1 MSIESRILSD
11 ITVPL
16 HAPSIIDAAVPEA
29 SALEIAERDKRERAK
44 WERAKWERE
53 LVGLS
58 SKPVTALLQW

>member
-16 HAPSIIDAAVPEA
+16 HEPSIIDAAVPEA

-44 WERAKWERE
+44 WERE
-53 LVGLS
+53 LVGLLAKS
-58 SKPVTALLQW
+58 YQRNP